1 MIVHKAKTETN
12 KLTSFERLRR
22 HYVSENYGIV
32 AAVFAVDNANSSV
45 RIKGLY
51 DALHVG
57 PAFAIVPSLLYPY
70 IRHHLSAVVLSLAK
84 TTSATKNGA
93 ILGRAGVNTIN
104 IHSTPHK
111 HFGGQAPCPHSH
123 PPPILL

>member
-70 IRHHLSAVVLSLAK
+70 IRHHLSAVVHFPDNGSVFSAKGGLTCFCRGANLSEL
-84 TTSATKNGA
+84 
-93 ILGRAGVNTIN
+93 
-104 IHSTPHK
+104 
-111 HFGGQAPCPHSH
+111 
-123 PPPILL
+123 